1 MYSFPPEIIWPR
13 KPKFGA
19 LGLGYS
25 LKELL
30 KLLLQKIVAVEFF
43 IPKITLDKKKSFI
56 DS

>member
-43 IPKITLDKKKSFI
+43 IPKITLDKKKFH
-56 DS
+56 